1 MRTTCLAILLA
12 LALAACGDDERPA
25 AAAPD
30 PDAPVSSGAAEPDAA
45 PAIPPAPE
53 CKRLGQRLVDQQLP
67 AAQTRAEEQG
77 CSLRI
82 AEIDGE
88 PQALTED
95 FSPARINVRVRDG
108 VVTAVAFM
116 G

>member
-1 MRTTCLAILLA
+1 MRTMCLAILATLA
-12 LALAACGDDERPA
+12 FAACGDDERPA
-25 AAAPD
+25 SAAPE
-30 PDAPVSSGAAEPDAA
+30 PDTPVSSGDVEPGTA
-45 PAIPPAPE
+45 PALPPAPA
-53 CKRLGQRLVDQQLP
+53 CKRLGNRLVDEALP
-67 AAQTRAEEQG
+67 AAETRAAERG
-77 CSLRI
+77 CTLRI

-108 VVTAVAFM
+108 VITAIAFM

>member
-25 AAAPD
+25 SAAPD
-30 PDAPVSSGAAEPDAA
+30 PDTPVSSGDVEPGAA

-53 CKRLGQRLVDQQLP
+53 CKRLGQRLVEAELL
-67 AAQTRAEEQG
+67 AAEARAEEQG
-77 CSLRI
+77 CALRI

-95 FSPARINVRVRDG
+95 YSPGRINVRVRDG

>member
-1 MRTTCLAILLA
+1 MRTTCLAILLT
-12 LALAACGDDERPA
+12 LAFAACGDDEQPA
-25 AAAPD
+25 SAAPD
-30 PDAPVSSGAAEPDAA
+30 PDTPVSSGDVEPGTA
-45 PAIPPAPE
+45 PALPPAPA
-53 CKRLGQRLVDQQLP
+53 CKRLGDRLVDAQLP
-67 AAQTRAEEQG
+67 AAEARAEERG

-95 FSPARINVRVRDG
+95 YSPGRINVRVRDG